1 MLVHRISFRVTLE
14 TNLQLKYVFLHFE
27 FIASILV
34 SASNRTRFVSL
45 GDINSTNAT
54 KRERNKLHFVN
65 RQF

>member
-14 TNLQLKYVFLHFE
+14 TNLQLKFVFLHFE

-34 SASNRTRFVSL
+34 SASNRTTLVSL

-54 KRERNKLHFVN
+54 KTARNKLYFVN